1 MGERLKKAKRKQN
14 LQCQICSNRRIHTRE
29 KIQAIKAILRSFFHI
44 KNLLLKTISF
54 FSDPS
59 MEVLLASMKLC
70 ANGNAFQQKEHV
82 GWRIIDHRTGGT
94 RRRRWKY
101 ILTGRQQQ

>member
-1 MGERLKKAKRKQN
+1 MGERMKKAKRKQN

-54 FSDPS
+54 VSDSS
-59 MEVLLASMKLC
+59 MDVLLTSTKLC
-70 ANGNAFQQKEHV
+70 ANGNAFQQKENV
-82 GWRIIDHRTGGT
+82 ERRIIDHRTGG

>member
-1 MGERLKKAKRKQN
+1 MKKAKRKQN

-29 KIQAIKAILRSFFHI
+29 KIQAIKAILPSFFHI

-59 MEVLLASMKLC
+59 MEVLLASMNLC
-70 ANGNAFQQKEHV
+70 ANGNAF
-82 GWRIIDHRTGGT
+82 
-94 RRRRWKY
+94 
-101 ILTGRQQQ
+101 